1 MARRGKDKAGARG
14 FVEIDGSKGEGGGQV
29 LRSSLA
35 LSLITGKPVR
45 IHNIRARR
53 SKPGL
58 LRQHLTAVRAAKEI
72 GQAEVVGDEMRSSAL
87 EFTPKAITHGD
98 YEFAVGTAG
107 SSTLVFQT
115 VLWPLVVTPG
125 RSRVVFEGG
134 THNPKAPPFEF
145 ISRAFLPLIRRMGAR
160 VDATI
165 ERYGFYPAGGGRFAV
180 TIEGGVTWR
189 PLHLQERGSLTRIRA
204 EALWANLP
212 KGVADREIKVLR
224 DELELKRDS
233 LKARKVDSVG
243 PGNAVLVELES
254 AGCSEVFADFGAR
267 GRPAEEVAKGAIA
280 EVRRYLDAGV
290 PVGPHLADQLLLPMA
305 LAGAGSFC
313 TMAPTLH
320 TTTNI
325 EVINRFL
332 EVDIQ
337 LARES
342 EDSERYAL
350 RVGADEV

>member
-1 MARRGKDKAGARG
+1 MARRGTEKLK

-35 LSLITGKPVR
+35 LSLITGTPVR
-45 IHNIRARR
+45 IRNIRARR
-53 SKPGL
+53 SRPGL
-58 LRQHLTAVRAAKEI
+58 LRQHLTAVRAAKAI
-72 GQAEVVGDEMRSSAL
+72 GRAEVVGDEMRSSAL
-87 EFTPKAITHGD
+87 EFVPQAITHGD

-160 VDATI
+160 VDASI
-165 ERYGFYPAGGGRFAV
+165 ERYGFYPAGGGRFVV
-180 TIEGGVTWR
+180 TIEGGVRWQA
-189 PLHLQERGSLTRIRA
+189 LHLQERGALNKIRA

-224 DELELKRDS
+224 DDLELKRDS

-243 PGNAVLVELES
+243 PGNAVLVEVES
-254 AGCSEVFADFGAR
+254 AGCSELFADFGSR
-267 GRPAEEVAKGAIA
+267 GRPAEEVAESVAR
-280 EVRRYLDAGV
+280 EVRSYLDAGV
-290 PVGPHLADQLLLPMA
+290 PVGEHLADQLLLPMA
-305 LAGAGSFC
+305 LAGAGSFR
-313 TMAPTLH
+313 TMKPSLH

-325 EVINRFL
+325 EVIGRFL
-332 EVDIQ
+332 DVDIQ
-337 LARES
+337 VTREA
-342 EDSERYAL
+342 EDAERYAV
-350 RVGADEV
+350 RVGADEL